1 MDQERLLKRVWLVNG
16 LLLAALFGVLGIW
29 LVVELGSRWFHR
41 RSAVITATEGA
52 PAERTSR
59 AVRYDPPQSIWK
71 STARI
76 VLIRYGEAFE
86 RPGTELASSKSYG
99 ERYTPYTPYVN
110 AIFLEPGGGPGRLLL
125 DRPAL
130 IRSVN
135 FPRSEDDSLQA
146 WITYEIAFEDTDRDG
161 GLDEDDAA
169 SLYVSDLHGGSFRR
183 VLPEGWSVLAHEP
196 LDGRRIVVLALR
208 SAELGDRRSLDE
220 APERAFFYDV
230 QAGRAEPYAALD
242 SLAARAARIVGH

>member
-16 LLLAALFGVLGIW
+16 LLLAVLFAALAIW
-29 LVVELGSRWFHR
+29 LVVEVGSSWFR
-41 RSAVITATEGA
+41 RHSAVITATHGA
-52 PAERTSR
+52 PADRASR

-71 STARI
+71 STTRI

-86 RPGTELASSKSYG
+86 RPEAKFASSDSYG
-99 ERYTPYTPYVN
+99 ERYTLYVN
-110 AIFLEPGGGPGRLLL
+110 AIFLEPGGGPGHLLL

-135 FPRSEDDSLQA
+135 FPRSKDDSLQA
-146 WITYEIAFEDTDRDG
+146 WVTYEIAFEDTDGDG

-183 VLPEGWSVLAHEP
+183 VLPKGWSVLAHEP

-208 SAELGDRRSLDE
+208 SAEIGDRRSLE
-220 APERAFFYDV
+220 ETPERAFFYDV
-230 QAGRAEPYAALD
+230 QTGRAEPYAALD
-242 SLAARAARIVGH
+242 SLTARAARIVGR